1 MDELIKNVH
10 LRLQTFMFFLVFL
23 LRLINQKSIEMKRNR
38 DRRMIRENENYTEGE
53 KVTSV

>member
-10 LRLQTFMFFLVFL
+10 LRLQTFMFFLVYL

>member
-1 MDELIKNVH
+1 
-10 LRLQTFMFFLVFL
+10 

>member
-23 LRLINQKSIEMKRNR
+23 LRLINQKSIGMKRNR

>member
-23 LRLINQKSIEMKRNR
+23 SRLINQKSIEMKRNR

-53 KVTSV
+53 KFTSV